1 MRIFMRKVIVTSLIS
16 ALLLLSL
23 FYGGSLTVS
32 YYRRWQASKLLAVV
46 RQIHPGATTEAQ
58 SRILLEPFAKY
69 QTDSGNSL
77 LVFQF
82 ANFLPPPIPVPW
94 TLFIACFKFANGQ
107 LAQIDLTEMQV
118 DHPGYPHPNSA
129 SVSIYSNQLHSSPA
143 DFNGY
148 SESSR
153 STGSVDSHGNWSG
166 FECCHARFIKLDE
179 RATPAQYSR
188 SLDFRLSCM
197 TSFVQCRDDRRI
209 LP

>member
-1 MRIFMRKVIVTSLIS
+1 MRKVIATSLIS
-16 ALLLLSL
+16 VLLLLSL

-46 RQIHPGATTEAQ
+46 PQVHPGATTEAQ

-69 QTDSGNSL
+69 RTDSSNSVL
-77 LVFQF
+77 EFQF
-82 ANFLPPPIPVPW
+82 ANFSPPPIPVPL
-94 TLFIACFKFANGQ
+94 TLFIAHFEFADGQ
-107 LAQIDLTEMQV
+107 LAQIHLTEMQV

-129 SVSIYSNQLHSSPA
+129 SVSIYSNRLRSSPA

-153 STGSVDSHGNWSG
+153 STGSVDSQGKWTG

-179 RATPAQYSR
+179 RATPEQYSR
-188 SLDFRLSCM
+188 SIDFRLSCM
-197 TSFVQCRDDRRI
+197 TSFVRCKDDRQI

>member
-1 MRIFMRKVIVTSLIS
+1 MRKVIVTSLIS

-32 YYRRWQASKLLAVV
+32 YYRQWQASKLLAVV

-69 QTDSGNSL
+69 RTDSSNSVL
-77 LVFQF
+77 EFQF

-94 TLFIACFKFANGQ
+94 TLFIAHFEFADGL
-107 LAQIDLTEMQV
+107 LAQIHLTEMQV

-129 SVSIYSNQLHSSPA
+129 SVSIYSNRLRSSPA
-143 DFNGY
+143 DFSGY

-153 STGSVDSHGNWSG
+153 TTGSADSQGKWTG
-166 FECCHARFIKLDE
+166 FECCHARFIMLDE

-197 TSFVQCRDDRRI
+197 TSFVQCRGDRQI